1 MALILSKPKG
11 FLGIDFGSY
20 SIKVAEVT
28 RGSPPELRSFGQVR
42 VPSEGIKEEEIE
54 QLVKKLSD
62 LINNLKIKTRK
73 TVACISSYAS
83 IIKRIEVTLTDDK
96 DIDEIIK
103 EETEAQIPFDIEEV
117 YYDYFI
123 INSDEEKVE
132 FLMAAAK
139 KEAIEI
145 IIDIIKRT
153 NLELIAIDI
162 DVIATGNL
170 FEQIYKPETPC
181 LLLDLGASKTTITIW
196 DKNKPHTIRDI
207 GIGTNEIKNYIIETL
222 NINPNEAERIIIEK
236 KEEYKN
242 NIKDGLKEYQQ
253 KILDQVSE
261 TIKTYK
267 HQTQNNISKIFVHG
281 GGKIIISEKI
291 IEKKLKIKTDQVNT
305 FSYINY
311 KNFNR
316 ASLEMIKNIGF
327 TAISAG
333 SRELVYND

>member
-96 DIDEIIK
+96 DIDEMIK

-123 INSDEEKVE
+123 INSDDEKVE

-139 KEAIEI
+139 KEAIENI
-145 IIDIIKRT
+145 IEIIEGT

-162 DVIATGNL
+162 DVITAGNL
-170 FEQIYKPETPC
+170 FEQIYKKESPC

-196 DKNKPHTIRDI
+196 EKNKPHTIRDI
-207 GIGTNEIKNYIIETL
+207 GIGINDIKNYVAETL
-222 NINPNEAERIIIEK
+222 NIKIEDAEKIITEK

-242 NIKDGLKEYQQ
+242 
-253 KILDQVSE
+253 
-261 TIKTYK
+261 TIKTGMKEYYQKITDQIKETINTYK
-267 HQTQNNISKIFVHG
+267 SQTQNTISQIFIYG
-281 GGKIIISEKI
+281 GGEEIIDKKSLEKT
-291 IEKKLKIKTDQVNT
+291 LNIKTETIDV

-311 KNFNR
+311 KNINKET
-316 ASLEMIKNIGF
+316 LETIRSTGL
-327 TAISAG
+327 TAISAAT
-333 SRELVYND
+333 REIIHND